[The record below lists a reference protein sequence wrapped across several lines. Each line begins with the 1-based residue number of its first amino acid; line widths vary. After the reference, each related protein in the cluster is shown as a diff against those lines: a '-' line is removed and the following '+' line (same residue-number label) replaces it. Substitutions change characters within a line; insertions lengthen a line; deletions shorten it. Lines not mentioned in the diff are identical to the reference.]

1 LLEAMG
7 SGAFPIV
14 TDIPANREWITNGQ
28 NGFLVP
34 VEEEKYLAS
43 KIIDAIRN
51 QPLREKSRIENLS
64 IVQEKAFWPVII
76 GKVKEVYSGLLY

>member
-1 LLEAMG
+1 MG

-14 TDIPANREWITNGQ
+14 TDIPANREWITDDQ

-43 KIIDAIRN
+43 KIVDAIRN
-51 QPLREKSRIENLS
+51 QAFRQKSRTKNLC
-64 IVQEKAFWPVII
+64 IVQEKAFWPAII
-76 GKVKEVYSGLLY
+76 GKVKEIYSGLLN